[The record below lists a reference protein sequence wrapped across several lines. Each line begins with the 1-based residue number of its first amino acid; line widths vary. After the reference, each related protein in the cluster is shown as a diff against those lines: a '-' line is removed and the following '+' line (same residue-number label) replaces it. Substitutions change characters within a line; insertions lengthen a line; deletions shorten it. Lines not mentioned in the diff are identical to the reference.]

1 VRPLLCSP
9 EVCSR
14 RDNQPWF
21 LCGSEMFSYIA
32 ECLNPKTQR
41 DSCSVRSD
49 INLWGSSLA
58 PLVRYFKKLQP
69 GDHGGIVDL
78 YEFLSEQAQTDA
90 CKKTNS
96 PYTAI
101 SAVLYV
107 PTPCVLIEGFR
118 SANEPERRRPANVGE
133 PGPANEVDRPTANV
147 GGRSPRNEARG
158 TRPGI
163 SQPKPHS
170 QYPDRLLRP

>member
-1 VRPLLCSP
+1 MHLSGLRWHLSCEPVIAFRLWTTIPYAVEITGGQNFGEGQAGEIIVRPLLCSP

-41 DSCSVRSD
+41 DSCSVRYD

-90 CKKTNS
+90 CKKTN
-96 PYTAI
+96 
-101 SAVLYV
+101 
-107 PTPCVLIEGFR
+107 
-118 SANEPERRRPANVGE
+118 
-133 PGPANEVDRPTANV
+133 
-147 GGRSPRNEARG
+147 
-158 TRPGI
+158 
-163 SQPKPHS
+163 
-170 QYPDRLLRP
+170 